1 MSYIFKLVRAYRH
14 FLKIT
19 GNFMSFLVR
28 DSKYLSRSNFLV
40 EVSDFEVFF
49 LGGYLDPDG
58 VPHHS
63 SDAVFLGESISDRF
77 TGVRALYHPTSGRF
91 SKTSTFF

>member
-1 MSYIFKLVRAYRH
+1 
-14 FLKIT
+14 
-19 GNFMSFLVR
+19 MSFLVR
-28 DSKYLSRSNFLV
+28 DSKYLLIPNLLA

-63 SDAVFLGESISDRF
+63 SDVVFLGESISDRF
-77 TGVRALYHPTSGRF
+77 TGVRALYLLISGALINFRVF
-91 SKTSTFF
+91 LENV

>member
-1 MSYIFKLVRAYRH
+1 
-14 FLKIT
+14 
-19 GNFMSFLVR
+19 MSFLVR
-28 DSKYLSRSNFLV
+28 DSKYLSRSNLLV

-63 SDAVFLGESISDRF
+63 FDVVFLGESISDRF
-77 TGVRALYHPTSGRF
+77 TGVRALYLLISGALTNFRF
-91 SKTSTFF
+91 F